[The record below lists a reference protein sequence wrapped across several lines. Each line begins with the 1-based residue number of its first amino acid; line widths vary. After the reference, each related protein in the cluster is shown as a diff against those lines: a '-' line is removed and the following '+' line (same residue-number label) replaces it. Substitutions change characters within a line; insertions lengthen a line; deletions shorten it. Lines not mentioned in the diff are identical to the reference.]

1 MIKKLLLLLVSA
13 AVLLS
18 VCSCDAKAE
27 EKSGDTPLRLFVDSA
42 GREVMVP
49 VTIDTI
55 APSGTNAQLML
66 YTLCPEKL
74 LGLSQPFSRVQKRY
88 IDESCWDLPIFGQ
101 FYGGSGT
108 MNYEE
113 IISAA
118 PDIII
123 DIGEEKTNVAADM
136 DELQARTGIPVIFIE
151 ASPNTF
157 AKAYDMLGDVLGIP
171 DRAAALSG
179 FVREA
184 MTLAET
190 NRKLIGEED
199 IIRAVY
205 SQGEYGLEVNGY
217 GSVHA
222 CVLDAVGVRN
232 VAVLGALSSKGGD
245 EVTIDQM
252 LLWDPEVLILAN
264 GSNYKEIFDDPMW
277 ANVTAVKEGCVF
289 ETPLGPYS
297 WMGRPPS
304 VQCVLGILWLG
315 NLLYPDLYD
324 FDMTEKAQEFYSLFF
339 DYELSEEEAFDLLKN
354 STYSR

>member
-1 MIKKLLLLLVSA
+1 MIKKLFLLIISA
-13 AVLLS
+13 ALLLS
-18 VCSCDAKAE
+18 VYSCDVN
-27 EKSGDTPLRLFVDSA
+27 EKNDDTPLRLFIDSA
-42 GREVMVP
+42 EREVMVP

-74 LGLSQPFSRVQKRY
+74 LGLSQPFSRVQKKY
-88 IDESCWDLPIFGQ
+88 IDESFWDLPIFGQ

-136 DELQARTGIPVIFIE
+136 NELQARTGIPVIFIE
-151 ASPNTF
+151 ASPGTF

-171 DRAAALSG
+171 DRAYALSG
-179 FVREA
+179 FVREV

-190 NRKLIGEED
+190 NRGLIGEED
-199 IIRAVY
+199 MIRAVY

-222 CVLDAVGVRN
+222 CVLDAVGVEN
-232 VAVLGALSSKGGD
+232 AAVLGALSSRGGD

-252 LLWDPEVLILAN
+252 LIWDPEVLILAN
-264 GSNYKEIFDDPMW
+264 GSNYKEIFADPMW
-277 ANVTAVKEGCVF
+277 ANVTAVRNGYVYEA
-289 ETPLGPYS
+289 PLGPYS

-339 DYELSEEEAFDLLKN
+339 DYELSEEEAFELLRN
-354 STYSR
+354 STYNKH